1 MTFALA
7 VAVIAASCSPSHA
20 RSSPTSRTS
29 AVGRPSTTLAAT
41 VALRVAPSAGF
52 LSIPFGS
59 YKHTVTVWGWN
70 GHQIVTLNTQG
81 TADCCTTV
89 HLSPDGTRVLV
100 DGATNS
106 AMPDTQVL
114 DLHGHVLAQSRDL
127 GGAWADD
134 SRHLCNVRP
143 HNPHQNPFGGPAD
156 LVVADPGHSPHV
168 IASTLG
174 YGPHSEP
181 LILRC
186 SVIDDQAIIGGEI
199 FGQIDRVVAVRLR
212 TGAVATPKWA
222 PNPGVASIVA
232 ISGDGR
238 YALELN
244 RSSPGPS
251 GLVVDTRTG
260 AVVGHVDGQPSDISW
275 NGHLVVQST
284 ASGDLEVVDW
294 RSQRVLWRSAHQPP
308 GGPHFDTS
316 ARVAARPLT
325 DDLALTVTN
334 APTQPTQ
341 QATLWL
347 VTPTHAPQKLAD
359 ALVGGVI

>member
-7 VAVIAASCSPSHA
+7 VAVIAASCSPSHP
-20 RSSPTSRTS
+20 RSTPTSRTS
-29 AVGRPSTTLAAT
+29 AVGRSSTTLAAAL
-41 VALRVAPSAGF
+41 ALRVAPSVGF
-52 LSIPFGS
+52 LSVPFGS
-59 YKHTVTVWGWN
+59 DKHTVTVWGWN
-70 GHQIVTLNTQG
+70 GQKVVTLRTEG

-89 HLSPDGTRVLV
+89 HLSPDGTRLIV
-100 DGATNS
+100 DGS
-106 AMPDTQVL
+106 ADSPMPDTQVL
-114 DLHGHVLAQSRDL
+114 DLHGRVLAQSRDL
-127 GGAWADD
+127 GGVWADD
-134 SRHLCNVRP
+134 SRHLCDIRP
-143 HNPHQNPFGGPAD
+143 HNPHQNPFDGPAD
-156 LVVADPGHSPHV
+156 LVVADPGHRTHV

-186 SVIDDQAIIGGEI
+186 SIADDLAIIGDS
-199 FGQIDRVVAVRLR
+199 FTGQIDRVVAVRLS

-222 PNPGVASIVA
+222 PNPRVASVVA

-275 NGHLVVQST
+275 HGHLVVQST
-284 ASGDLEVVDW
+284 DTGDLEVVDW

-308 GGPHFDTS
+308 GGPHFNTS

-347 VTPTHAPQKLAD
+347 ITDTHRPVKLAD